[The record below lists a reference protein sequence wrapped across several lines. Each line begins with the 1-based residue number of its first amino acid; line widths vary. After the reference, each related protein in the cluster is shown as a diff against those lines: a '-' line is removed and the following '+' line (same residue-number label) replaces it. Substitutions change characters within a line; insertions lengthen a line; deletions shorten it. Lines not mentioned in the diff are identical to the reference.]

1 MFNWETF
8 EPDEYSRGET
18 PSFVDLTERSYI
30 TATGHATDHTADE
43 SFLSLARAAA
53 AVAKTI
59 SGGPET
65 DIPVKNFKGYVPYPV
80 QAVWQPA
87 GDGEDF
93 KIWIKQPLFI
103 DEAAFNAA
111 IKKTDLGDISADQ
124 IHFEHLAEG
133 IEIQTISNGPVTV
146 DGKAA
151 ARLNA
156 AIKVGGFKRLHED
169 THREVY
175 IDGLPLTASKQVIL
189 RFEIDPNGAVL
200 DMVHN

>member
-111 IKKTDLGDISADQ
+111 IKKTDLAIFLPTRFTLNILLKALKFRQ
-124 IHFEHLAEG
+124 F
-133 IEIQTISNGPVTV
+133 QTG
-146 DGKAA
+146 
-151 ARLNA
+151 R
-156 AIKVGGFKRLHED
+156 
-169 THREVY
+169 
-175 IDGLPLTASKQVIL
+175 
-189 RFEIDPNGAVL
+189 
-200 DMVHN
+200 